1 MNKIMDKILLTHGS
15 GGRLTHEL
23 INGIFRK
30 KFDNE
35 ILNSLD
41 DSAVLQLPW
50 LTDHSRICFTTDSY
64 VVKPIFFPG
73 GDIGKLSVCGTI
85 NDLAVMGAKPLF
97 ISCGVII
104 EEGFSINDLEKIVSS
119 MKNTVD
125 EAGVKIVT
133 GDTKVVEKGSCDRI
147 FINTAGIGIIKQNP
161 DMSMNKIVPGDKVI
175 INGTI
180 GDHGITILQ
189 AREQFHFKTKIAS
202 DCAPLNHLIHK
213 IITTGAKI
221 KFMRDPTRGGLATT
235 LNEITEGKNIG
246 IVLEEKKIPVR
257 NNVRSI
263 CELLGFDPLYI
274 PNEGKVV
281 VIVDKNDANEVI
293 KVMKNDALGEQ
304 SQVIGEVIPSARG
317 KVILSTVSGGTR
329 IVDMLVGDQLPR
341 IC

>member
-1 MNKIMDKILLTHGS
+1 
-15 GGRLTHEL
+15 
-23 INGIFRK
+23 
-30 KFDNE
+30 
-35 ILNSLD
+35 
-41 DSAVLQLPW
+41 
-50 LTDHSRICFTTDSY
+50 
-64 VVKPIFFPG
+64 
-73 GDIGKLSVCGTI
+73 
-85 NDLAVMGAKPLF
+85 
-97 ISCGVII
+97 
-104 EEGFSINDLEKIVSS
+104 
-119 MKNTVD
+119 
-125 EAGVKIVT
+125 
-133 GDTKVVEKGSCDRI
+133 
-147 FINTAGIGIIKQNP
+147 
-161 DMSMNKIVPGDKVI
+161 
-175 INGTI
+175 
-180 GDHGITILQ
+180 
-189 AREQFHFKTKIAS
+189 
-202 DCAPLNHLIHK
+202 
-213 IITTGAKI
+213 
-221 KFMRDPTRGGLATT
+221 MRDPTRGGLATT